1 MLFHVTMEVY
11 PTVFLDDDK
20 RSREVV
26 GPQLQ
31 NIMGSGK
38 VREAGLLAGK
48 RALFFLVDIDAP
60 EELYELFG
68 PEIYSQFAV
77 EALPVVSVE
86 KAGEIFQ
93 RWAAQGR

>member
-1 MLFHVTMEVY
+1 
-11 PTVFLDDDK
+11 
-20 RSREVV
+20 
-26 GPQLQ
+26 
-31 NIMGSGK
+31 
-38 VREAGLLAGK
+38 
-48 RALFFLVDIDAP
+48 VDIDAP

-77 EALPVVSVE
+77 EAHPVVSVE